1 VCYRAYNILALLDT
15 GSDITI
21 AGRDVADR
29 CGWKVEAREV
39 SPIRVANDE
48 EIVIDGV
55 ATVEFKVGGTNTVMD
70 VLITRD
76 LSGLILGIDW
86 MTRQGPFTF
95 DFLNDRVRFGTGKW
109 LDLLKE
115 GKSQMVRR
123 CYVDHD
129 TVLRPTGQT
138 EVDVRISR
146 KGMNEPRY
154 EGVLEPE
161 TVSSLSRVYPGR
173 SLLPAKFSDIKV
185 PVLNASDKSQ
195 ILACGTELGVVEPV
209 DLLDDGSAIA
219 DDVRPDAAEADVELT
234 EPEAEVIAKMMAS
247 LPSEL
252 DEEQRAKVQALLM
265 RHRKILSTGDHD
277 IGRTHLVE
285 HHIDTRDARP
295 IRQPLRKQ
303 AFAHAKFI

>member
-1 VCYRAYNILALLDT
+1 MLALLDT

-39 SPIRVANDE
+39 NPIRVANNE
-48 EIVIDGV
+48 EITIDGV
-55 ATVEFKVGGTNTVMD
+55 ATVELKVGGSNTVLD
-70 VLITRD
+70 VLVTRD

-86 MTRQGPFTF
+86 MTKQGPFTF

-115 GKSQMVRR
+115 GRSQMVRK

-129 TVLRPTGQT
+129 TVLGPTAQT

-146 KGMNEPRY
+146 RGMTEPRY
-154 EGVLEPE
+154 EGILEPE
-161 TVSSLSRVYPGR
+161 IVSSLSRVYPGR

-195 ILACGTELGVVEPV
+195 ILERGTELGVVEPV
-209 DLLDDGSAIA
+209 DVLDDGSAVA
-219 DDVRPDAAEADVELT
+219 DEVRSDATGADVALT

-252 DEEQRAKVQALLM
+252 DDDQRVKVEALLT
-265 RHRKILSTGDHD
+265 RSRKILSTGDHD

-285 HHIDTRDARP
+285 HHIDTGDARP
-295 IRQPLRKQ
+295 IRQPLRRQ
-303 AFAHAKFI
+303 AFAHAEFIGHLMS